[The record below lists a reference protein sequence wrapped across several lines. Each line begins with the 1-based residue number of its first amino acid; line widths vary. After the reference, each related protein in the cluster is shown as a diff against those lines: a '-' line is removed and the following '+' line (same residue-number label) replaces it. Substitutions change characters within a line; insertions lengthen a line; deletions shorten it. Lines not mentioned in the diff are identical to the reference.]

1 VDFMAGRTGSADR
14 AEPMPYLRAYVGPED
29 CAQAFA
35 AAAELPDYTGYETF
49 FRAAADAFAEQP
61 TVARLEALYG
71 ASIPV
76 REPAQ
81 YADAPQASPVSNA
94 HARSRLG
101 WRPTTRWSGSNL
113 VTTPAA

>member
-1 VDFMAGRTGSADR
+1 
-14 AEPMPYLRAYVGPED
+14 L
-29 CAQAFA
+29 
-35 AAAELPDYTGYETF
+35 
-49 FRAAADAFAEQP
+49 FRACSPSANSSRRCQRPRGHIVDPNSSPAHEQP

-71 ASIPV
+71 ARIPV
-76 REPAQ
+76 REPAL

-101 WRPTTRWSGSNL
+101 WRPATRWSGSSL